1 MALIVETI
9 KKNIIKENMY
19 REEINMTLKTASAS
33 EALFEAVLPLYE
45 SIERKIKTNFSRIS
59 ELIPRSHELL
69 NCEDFRVTNLR
80 MIHVPDHLVGFY
92 NVSLIVDTGEGGKA
106 IQFNLLSMG
115 LSPTLVGILCQNYSR
130 TTRGNLDQRTKH

>member
-19 REEINMTLKTASAS
+19 GEEINMTLKTASAS

-59 ELIPRSHELL
+59 MS
-69 NCEDFRVTNLR
+69 
-80 MIHVPDHLVGFY
+80 
-92 NVSLIVDTGEGGKA
+92 
-106 IQFNLLSMG
+106 
-115 LSPTLVGILCQNYSR
+115 
-130 TTRGNLDQRTKH
+130 